1 MKIIKKIINI
11 IKAQLWPID
20 YNSVS
25 YLRSRGIKI
34 GENVDILD
42 SNLDFCHGFL
52 ISIGNNVTI
61 TGARVLAHDASTKKF
76 LGYSKVGRVDI
87 GNNVF
92 IGKDAVILPN
102 TRIGDKVIVGAGC
115 VVAKDVPDNVV
126 IAGNPYRV
134 ICSFDE
140 YIEKNKKNME
150 IAPVYNTI
158 WSEKTDEEKQRMY
171 RELEGTIG
179 YDL

>member
-1 MKIIKKIINI
+1 MMKIINKI
-11 IKAQLWPID
+11 KDKLWPID
-20 YNSVS
+20 YNSIS

-52 ISIGNNVTI
+52 ITIGNNVTI
-61 TGARVLAHDASTKKF
+61 TGARILTHDASTKKF

-87 GNNVF
+87 GNDAF
-92 IGKDAVILPN
+92 IGKDVVVLPN
-102 TRIGDKVIVGAGC
+102 TRIGNKVIVGAGC

-126 IAGNPYRV
+126 IAGNPWRV

-140 YIEKNKKNME
+140 YIEENRKKME
-150 IAPVYNTI
+150 TCPVYHTI
-158 WSEKTDEEKQRMY
+158 WTEKTNEEKQRMY